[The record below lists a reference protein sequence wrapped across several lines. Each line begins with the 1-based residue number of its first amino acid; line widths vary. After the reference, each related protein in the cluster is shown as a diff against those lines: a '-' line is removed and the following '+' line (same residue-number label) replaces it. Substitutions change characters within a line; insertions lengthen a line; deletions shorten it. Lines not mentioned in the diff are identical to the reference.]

1 MMSKGMHLVGALIV
15 SLITGANAAFGVS
28 TKGNGFTV
36 DTNAG
41 LTFDV
46 SK

>member
-1 MMSKGMHLVGALIV
+1 MAL
-15 SLITGANAAFGVS
+15 LTTGANAAFGVI
-28 TKGNGFTV
+28 TKGNGFSV

-46 SK
+46 NKYVFSLAAWD